1 MIDESIRH
9 QSQMGYVKKSQLVKR
24 SILIIRSESVLHT
37 VRNYQQSP
45 RFNKPPNITEN
56 HLFSHIW
63 KARSNLESEVYTP
76 QLFVPDPMGI
86 NPNSASNIRMVLE
99 ILKKYP
105 ALKTVDVN
113 GLWLLVMG
121 YRIIVH

>member
-1 MIDESIRH
+1 MSHLI
-9 QSQMGYVKKSQLVKR
+9 SQKITCS
-24 SILIIRSESVLHT
+24 HT
-37 VRNYQQSP
+37 
-45 RFNKPPNITEN
+45 FG
-56 HLFSHIW
+56 
-63 KARSNLESEVYTP
+63 KARSNLESKVYTP
-76 QLFVPDPMGI
+76 QLFVPDPIGI

-99 ILKKYP
+99 ILKKHP